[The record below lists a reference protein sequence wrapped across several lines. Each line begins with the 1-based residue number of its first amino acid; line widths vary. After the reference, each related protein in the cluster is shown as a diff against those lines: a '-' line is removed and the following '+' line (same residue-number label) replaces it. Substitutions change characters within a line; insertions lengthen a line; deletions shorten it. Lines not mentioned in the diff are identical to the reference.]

1 MFGVFHKYDVD
12 GGFGDA
18 ISERD
23 LICVFK
29 TAEEAND
36 FVEKYEKPHVYDVPY
51 CELWCGTLEVQELP
65 TTYNEEN
72 FWWLK
77 EESNVPDDFDYN
89 SDDNDYDDYY

>member
-18 ISERD
+18 VSERD

-36 FVEKYEKPHVYDVPY
+36 FVEKYEKPACLRP
-51 CELWCGTLEVQELP
+51 LKKLMTL
-65 TTYNEEN
+65 
-72 FWWLK
+72 LK
-77 EESNVPDDFDYN
+77 SMKSHTSMTCRIVNYIAGR
-89 SDDNDYDDYY
+89 